1 MATNS
6 RVSGL
11 KVVEYSGKDQI
22 PSPLAKSKISFLVSG
37 TCLPITPTLNQRYT
51 SNTKLHTSNI
61 HCTLVTY
68 TAN

>member
-37 TCLPITPTLNQRYT
+37 TMSPNN
-51 SNTKLHTSNI
+51 SNSQSEI
-61 HCTLVTY
+61 HLEYKTTH
-68 TAN
+68 